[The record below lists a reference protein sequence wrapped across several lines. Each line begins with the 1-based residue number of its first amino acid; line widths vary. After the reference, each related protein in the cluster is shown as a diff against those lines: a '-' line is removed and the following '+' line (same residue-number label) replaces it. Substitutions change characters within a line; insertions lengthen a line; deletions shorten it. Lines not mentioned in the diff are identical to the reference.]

1 MIVNIGVL
9 LMNKIKKLVSV
20 LFILCMVLSVCFSYI
35 FYYYSNIVE
44 EKFTGRKWSVPTTVY
59 SDTTFMYPGQKINK
73 SLFKEKLKT
82 LLYKEVFNMP
92 EKKGEVFFLSDKILI
107 FLKDIDLPFFKR
119 DGFFVKIILKNQ
131 SIVSIVNISTKKS
144 VLILEIEPEEVFRF
158 FGKDYEQRHLVS
170 IKKIPGY
177 LKNAVISAEDKNFY
191 SHFGIDIKGILRAFY
206 LNIKHFDIR
215 QGGSTITQQLAK
227 NFFLTHK
234 RTYLRKLKELFLS
247 LVIDLKY
254 GKDEIF
260 EIYLNEIYFGQKGA
274 VSINGIDEASV
285 FYFGKHAK
293 NLTLE
298 ESAVIA
304 GLIKSPN
311 YYSPYKNPVRS
322 KKRRDF
328 VLQAMFNNK
337 MITKQ
342 VLDNTVK
349 KPVITSGFKKYVRK
363 APYFSQY
370 LAKQLADLYTVKD
383 LKDLGLFICT
393 TLDTQV
399 QRAAEK
405 ALVSGIKRLERKFPS
420 LKNDRQNRLQGAV
433 IVMSPKTGDILG
445 MVGGRDYGQ
454 SQFNRIT
461 SAKLQPG
468 SAFKPFVYLSALD
481 EYSPSTLISNEIEP
495 MVIEGRLWHPKN
507 SYKTS
512 KKTVSLREA
521 LSKSL
526 NIATVNIAINT
537 GLGKIIQTAK
547 KFQFSTTM
555 NAYPS
560 LALGAYEVKPLEL
573 ARAYCP
579 FAADGILPYPVSIR
593 KVFDSKGVL
602 LQMRHMKIKR
612 VTTPEKAYIITSM
625 LKSAVDVGTGKSL
638 KQKGIK
644 FPVAGKT
651 GTTNKN
657 NDAWFVGYTPDI
669 LALVWVGFD
678 KKKSTFS
685 SGASAAMPI
694 WADLINNIPMY
705 ITKRDFPV
713 PEGVC
718 YAKVCKKSGKI
729 SVKGACP
736 DTEIE
741 VFLKSSASL
750 NEFCTIHKK
759 TGFFEKVKK
768 IFKK

>member
-1 MIVNIGVL
+1 
-9 LMNKIKKLVSV
+9 MNKYRKLIFVI
-20 LFILCMVLSVCFSYI
+20 FIVCIIIGICLGGI
-35 FYYYSNIVE
+35 FLYCSNVVE
-44 EKFTGRKWSVPTTVY
+44 KKFTGRKWSVPTTVY
-59 SDTTFMYPGQKINK
+59 SDISLMYPGQKINK
-73 SLFKEKLKT
+73 TLFKEKLKA
-82 LLYKEVFNMP
+82 LLYKEVPYMP
-92 EKKGEVFFLSDKILI
+92 EKKGEVLFFSDKILI

-119 DGFFVKIILKNQ
+119 KGFFVKIILEGQ
-131 SIVSIVNISTKKS
+131 DIVSIININKNEP
-144 VLILEIEPEEVFRF
+144 VFVLEIEPEEIFRF
-158 FGKDYEQRHLVS
+158 FGNDYQQRHLIS
-170 IKKIPGY
+170 IKKVPEY
-177 LKNAVISAEDKNFY
+177 FKNAVISAEDKNFY
-191 SHFGIDIKGILRAFY
+191 SHFGIDLKGILRAFY
-206 LNIKHFDIR
+206 LNIKHLSIK

-234 RTYLRKLKELFLS
+234 RTYVRKIKELFLS
-247 LVIDLKY
+247 LSIDLKY
-254 GKDEIF
+254 EKDEIL

-274 VSINGIDEASV
+274 VSINGVDEASV

-311 YYSPYKNPVRS
+311 YYSPYKNMARS

-328 VLQAMFNNK
+328 VLQAMFSNK

-342 VLDNTVK
+342 MLDNTVK
-349 KPVITSGFKKYVRK
+349 KPVVTSGFKKYVRK

-370 LAKQLADLYTVKD
+370 LAKQLSDLYTTKD
-383 LKDLGLFICT
+383 LTDLGLFIYT

-405 ALVSGIKRLERKFPS
+405 ALATGLNRLEEKNPS
-420 LKNDRQNRLQGAV
+420 LKNDKQNRLQGAIIV
-433 IVMSPKTGDILG
+433 ISPKTGNILG

-454 SQFNRIT
+454 SQFNRVT
-461 SAKLQPG
+461 SARLQPG
-468 SAFKPFVYLSALD
+468 SAFKPFVYLAALD
-481 EYSPSTLISNEIEP
+481 KYSPSTLVSNEIEP

-507 SYKTS
+507 SSKIS
-512 KKTVSLREA
+512 KKSVSMREA

-526 NIATVNIAINT
+526 NIATVNIAIGT
-537 GLGKIIQTAK
+537 GLEKIIKTAK
-547 KFQFSTTM
+547 KFKFSTPLK
-555 NAYPS
+555 AYPS
-560 LALGAYEVKPLEL
+560 LALGAYEIIPLEL

-579 FAADGILPYPVSIR
+579 FAAGGILPYPVSIR

-602 LQMRHMKIKR
+602 LQMRHMEINR
-612 VTTPEKAYIITSM
+612 VTSPEKAYIITSM
-625 LKSAVDVGTGKSL
+625 LKSVVESGTAKSL
-638 KQKGIK
+638 KQKGIN
-644 FPVAGKT
+644 FPVSGKT
-651 GTTNKN
+651 GTTNQS
-657 NDAWFVGYTPDI
+657 NDAWFAGYTQDI

-678 KKKSTFS
+678 KKKSLFS

-694 WADLINNIPMY
+694 WAELINNIPMY

-713 PEGVC
+713 PEGIC

-729 SVKGACP
+729 AVKGVCP

-750 NEFCTIHKK
+750 NDFCHVHKK
-759 TGFFEKVKK
+759 AGFFEKIKK
-768 IFKK
+768 IFKKNRKE